1 MSVSWSLLCPHFSF
15 CSSFVL
21 LTLFTVSSVHQCLSL
36 PLSVFTRSFYF
47 LFYYEVFALSLSEF
61 KIYKT
66 ASTFKLQPCL
76 VSLYLYFCLSES
88 KTLERLGSKWP
99 TLTYQNLYREN
110 MQTPHGNAQPDF
122 KPSDT
127 NAASNT
133 DNRWKACYS
142 FCIHKIHA
150 RVSWGLSDVTFNIRW
165 WGQDSL

>member
-1 MSVSWSLLCPHFSF
+1 MVTAVSSLLFLFLLCASNTFHCFFCASVSEPPSVCVHLLFLLP
-15 CSSFVL
+15 VL
-21 LTLFTVSSVHQCLSL
+21 LWSSSI
-36 PLSVFTRSFYF
+36 
-47 LFYYEVFALSLSEF
+47 FALSLSEF

-76 VSLYLYFCLSES
+76 VSLYLYFCLYES

-165 WGQDSL
+165 WGQHSL